1 MVFWSMALDSI
12 VVDVMGNSV
21 VDVVDVVVDVVDV
34 VDDGDEV
41 VVLLAVV
48 VIGTTGV
55 DEILVLDAST
65 GRARILVAVA
75 LNDWR
80 NMS

>member
-1 MVFWSMALDSI
+1 M
-12 VVDVMGNSV
+12 DVMGNSV

-48 VIGTTGV
+48 VIGATGV

-65 GRARILVAVA
+65 GRARIFVAVA
-75 LNDWR
+75 LND
-80 NMS
+80 